1 MQIFI
6 KSPSG
11 YVYTIDCEPSDTIE
25 IIKSKIEDA
34 TSFKCLYY
42 ERTKKNQTPKEIIEN
57 PLERY
62 GGGIPKNK
70 QILTFA
76 HYILK
81 DNRTLADYYI
91 KENSTLDVTIRLKG
105 GGIALNFV
113 NVEKGVVQNL
123 SFSSEAP
130 EWRSVEKGLN
140 LFGNCQNKECEA
152 FNEEVIHKVGIPHKK
167 FNIQENILN
176 IKCPICDGLIV
187 PKTCGFWDCEY
198 QFEGDK
204 IEDGKLKHIDTKCK
218 ETQGDKFEYFN
229 PFDNGSSLWTNL
241 NIYVIEKQKLKY
253 MDL

>member
-25 IIKSKIEDA
+25 IIKSKIEEA

-42 ERTKKNQTPKEIIEN
+42 ERTKKNQTPKDIIEN

-62 GGGIPKNK
+62 DDGILQEN
-70 QILTFA
+70 LVL
-76 HYILK
+76 YYGLDNMK
-81 DNRTLADYYI
+81 DNRTLADYGI
-91 KENSTLDVTIRLKG
+91 QDGSEISLSRRLRG
-105 GGIALNFV
+105 GGIPLNFV

-123 SFSSEAP
+123 SFSSKAP

-140 LFGNCQNKECEA
+140 LFGNCQNKECKA
-152 FNEEVIHKVGIPHKK
+152 FKKEVIHKVGIPHKK

-204 IEDGKLKHIDTKCK
+204 IEDGKLKHINIKCK

-253 MDL
+253 MIL

>member
-34 TSFKCLYY
+34 TSSKCLYY

-70 QILTFA
+70 QRLL
-76 HYILK
+76 YLVEQLE
-81 DNRTLADYYI
+81 DNRTLNDYNI
-91 KENSTLDVTIRLKG
+91 QKESTLQLILRLRG

-123 SFSSEAP
+123 SFSSKAP

-204 IEDGKLKHIDTKCK
+204 IENGKLKHIDTKCK

-253 MDL
+253 MIL